1 MGGMNALTKHAT
13 RTAVSATGLRKAYGE
28 KVVLDGVDLS
38 IGEGEVFALLGPNGA
53 GKTTTIQILS
63 TLIPADAGTASVLGH
78 DLRGEAGAVRAVIGV
93 TGQFSA
99 VDDLLTGEEN
109 LLLMGR
115 LLHLP
120 AAERRARAAR
130 LLERFDLVEAARQT
144 PATYSGGMK
153 RRLDIA
159 MTLMGRPRL
168 IFLDEPTTGLDPRS
182 RHIMWQLI
190 RDLVAEGVT
199 ILLTTQYLE
208 EADQLA
214 DRIAVLD
221 RGRIVAEGTPAELK
235 RRIPGA
241 HIQLRFADAAA
252 LEAAARALPEGT
264 RDDEE
269 LALRVP
275 NEGGIAV
282 AARRAGPPRRR
293 RRRRRPVH
301 PHAGPRRRVL
311 RPDRQPCRRSRPS
324 DHADHRRPGLRHDAR
339 ARVQAHRPV
348 PLAARRLDPGTGRA
362 PAVVRLHP
370 RRADRPRAR

>member
-1 MGGMNALTKHAT
+1 MGDMNAVTKHAI
-13 RTAVSATGLRKAYGE
+13 RTAVAAHGLRKAYGE

-53 GKTTTIQILS
+53 GKTTTVQILS
-63 TLIPADAGTASVLGH
+63 TLIQADAGTASVMGH
-78 DLRGEAGAVRAVIGV
+78 DLRGAAGAVRAVIGV

-109 LLLMGR
+109 LRLVGR
-115 LLHLP
+115 LLHVP
-120 AAERRARAAR
+120 AAERRARTAR
-130 LLERFDLVEAARQT
+130 LLERFDLVEAAGQT

-182 RHIMWQLI
+182 RHTMWQLI
-190 RDLVAEGVT
+190 RDLVTEGVT

-221 RGRIVAEGTPAELK
+221 QGRIVAEGTPAELK
-235 RRIPGA
+235 RNLPGA
-241 HIQLRFADAAA
+241 HIQLRLADAAS

-264 RDDEE
+264 RDDEQ
-269 LALRVP
+269 LVLRVP
-275 NEGGIAV
+275 NEGGLASLRDVLARLGDGVAV
-282 AARRAGPPRRR
+282 EDLSI
-293 RRRRRPVH
+293 H
-301 PHAGPRRRVL
+301 T
-311 RPDRQPCRRSRPS
+311 PD
-324 DHADHRRPGLRHDAR
+324 
-339 ARVQAHRPV
+339 
-348 PLAARRLDPGTGRA
+348 LDDVFFALTGN
-362 PAVVRLHP
+362 PAKEQTQ
-370 RRADRPRAR
+370 

>member
-1 MGGMNALTKHAT
+1 MNALTKQET
-13 RTAVSATGLRKAYGE
+13 RTAVSVNGLRKAYGE

-53 GKTTTIQILS
+53 GKTTIVRILS
-63 TLIPADAGTASVLGH
+63 TLIPADAGTASVMGH
-78 DLRGEAGAVRAVIGV
+78 DLRAEAGAVRAVIGV

-99 VDDLLTGEEN
+99 VDNLLTGEEN
-109 LLLMGR
+109 LILMGR

-120 AAERRARAAR
+120 ATERRTRTAR
-130 LLERFDLVEAARQT
+130 LLERFELGEAARQT

-182 RHIMWQLI
+182 RHTTWQLI

-221 RGRIVAEGTPAELK
+221 RGHIVAEGTPEELK

-241 HIQLRFADAAA
+241 HIRLRFADIAS
-252 LEAAARALPEGT
+252 LDAAARALREGT
-264 RDDEE
+264 RDDGE
-269 LALRVP
+269 LVLRVP
-275 NEGGIAV
+275 DEGGIRSLRDVLARLGDDVAV
-282 AARRAGPPRRR
+282 EDLSI
-293 RRRRRPVH
+293 H
-301 PHAGPRRRVL
+301 T
-311 RPDRQPCRRSRPS
+311 PDLDDVFFALTGDPS
-324 DHADHRRPGLRHDAR
+324 KEQTR
-339 ARVQAHRPV
+339 
-348 PLAARRLDPGTGRA
+348 
-362 PAVVRLHP
+362 
-370 RRADRPRAR
+370 